1 MYEDNDVPFN
11 FYSLDLFGSI
21 GRLFPHGGSGNAV
34 AEAGSFLGSVLDWV
48 MLVWGAFTFLS
59 LLLSAVLL
67 FGIIYT
73 YLRSGQ
79 LDVAQEEFIVAS
91 ERSYRELYGARTTNW
106 RWDEILG
113 RINSENPN
121 DWKLAVI
128 DADVMLYETL
138 ESAGY
143 TGTSVGDKLKG
154 ASARS
159 FSTLDIAWNAHRVR
173 NQVAH
178 SGTDFVLTK
187 RVAQETVTQYKM
199 VFDEFG
205 VI

>member
-21 GRLFPHGGSGNAV
+21 GRLFSGSEGGNTI
-34 AEAGSFLGSVLDWV
+34 AEAGSFFGTVFNWMAL
-48 MLVWGAFTFLS
+48 MWGVFTFLS
-59 LLLSAVLL
+59 LILSAVLL

-79 LDVAQEEFIVAS
+79 LDAAQEEFIAAS

-121 DWKLAVI
+121 DWKLALI

-143 TGTSVGDKLKG
+143 AGTTVGDKLKG

-159 FSTLDIAWNAHRVR
+159 FSTLDIAWNAHRIR

-187 RVAQETVTQYKM
+187 RVAQETITQYKM